1 MARQSGTK
9 EVTKTSLLEAGAC
22 IMVTKG
28 YNNTG
33 IQEVLEATGVPKGS
47 FYYYFDSKEDFATQI
62 IDHFDNT
69 QTEKLKHYLE
79 DRKLNPLERL
89 KAYCNAGRKALKENQ
104 CRNGCLVGN
113 LSQEMSDQSEVLRAK
128 LEDVLSRWRG
138 RFALCIK
145 EGQEAK
151 LISSKFDHNMLAE
164 FFQSGW
170 HGAIMRAKTTKN
182 TVPLDAFMT
191 LMFESVLKP

>member
-62 IDHFDNT
+62 IDHFDT
-69 QTEKLKHYLE
+69 AQTEKLKLFLE

-89 KAYCNAGRKALKENQ
+89 KAYCNAGRKALKENHK
-104 CRNGCLVGN
+104 VHKMN
-113 LSQEMSDQSEVLRAK
+113 LSEPCDNLRVLC
-128 LEDVLSRWRG
+128 V
-138 RFALCIK
+138 IK
-145 EGQEAK
+145 IKQK
-151 LISSKFDHNMLAE
+151 
-164 FFQSGW
+164 
-170 HGAIMRAKTTKN
+170 
-182 TVPLDAFMT
+182 
-191 LMFESVLKP
+191 

>member
-1 MARQSGTK
+1 
-9 EVTKTSLLEAGAC
+9 LEAGAC

-138 RFALCIK
+138 RFAQCIK

-170 HGAIMRAKTTKN
+170 HGAIMRAKTTKT